1 MARVTIL
8 LLPVFVLLIT
18 LMVMGCGGIRLEMPS
33 YTSGAVTTAAAAAA
47 MMDVTTDAE
56 MTYAPVSLAA
66 TDSLYSVGDY
76 HVSHEGDSFTIILY
90 TESDA
95 SWTVRDADESA
106 VTFSQN
112 CVDHAATS
120 ERKSCKYTYIC
131 GEMIGKGDTAF
142 ALSYG
147 KDDGN
152 AALYYEVHVSAD
164 SQGIGSLYLDSL
176 R

>member
-47 MMDVTTDAE
+47 MMDVTTDTE
-56 MTYAPVSLAA
+56 MSYAPVSLAA

-95 SWTVRDADESA
+95 SWTVRDADEST
-106 VTFSQN
+106 VTFAEN
-112 CVDHAATS
+112 HVDHAAS
-120 ERKSCKYTYIC
+120 GKDGKYTYIS
-131 GEMIGKGDTAF
+131 GEMSGKGDTAF

-147 KDDGN
+147 RSDGSST
-152 AALYYEVHVSAD
+152 LYYEVHVSAD
-164 SQGIGSLYLDSL
+164 QQGIGSLYLDSL